1 MGSTGF
7 RRGRSERGFSLLEL
21 VITMGLVLFV
31 LAASAGLLAGVFAVS
46 RREERRSD
54 AVAAARAA
62 VEALVRDL
70 SSAGYQL
77 PPGTPPNG
85 LVAADSGATRLR
97 LLSNHDAFSRASGA
111 TPDSLESPDEDVLY
125 RFVAP
130 AGGGEGRLLREDVG
144 AGVGPSVVSDRLA
157 AFSVRYYSGR
167 VTYAA
172 GSCSQGVAPGS
183 VRDASGGTAA
193 EVAPDRAR
201 FVLVT
206 ACVRLPAV
214 GAPGSPG
221 HQPASDVRLISGA
234 VLRNAP

>member
-1 MGSTGF
+1 MRTTAF
-7 RRGRSERGFSLLEL
+7 RGRRSERGFSLLEL
-21 VITMGLVLFV
+21 VITMGLTLFV
-31 LAASAGLLAGVFAVS
+31 LAASAGLLAAVFAMS
-46 RREERRSD
+46 RREEHRSD
-54 AVAAARAA
+54 AVAAARGA
-62 VEALVRDL
+62 VETLVRDL

-77 PPGTPPNG
+77 PPGAPPNG
-85 LVAADSGATRLR
+85 LVASASGAARVR
-97 LLSNHDAFSRASGA
+97 LLSNHDAFSRAAGA

-144 AGVGPSVVSDRLA
+144 AGIGPAVVSDRLA
-157 AFSVRYYSGR
+157 AFAVRYYAAR

-183 VRDASGGTAA
+183 VRDSAGASAA

-201 FVLVT
+201 FVLVS

-214 GAPGSPG
+214 GSPGSPG
-221 HQPASDVRLISGA
+221 YQPASDVRLISGA